1 MGSNTHWEVAEV
13 TGLRER
19 KKQRTRDSLIR
30 AAHELFIEQGYEAT
44 TVDEVVAAVD
54 VSQRTFFRYFSSKEE
69 VAFALQTL
77 VSERYLEAVRRRPP
91 GTSPVEVLRGTLDE
105 TWESIGEAIEEIL
118 PLRLHM
124 QMWQI
129 IETTPA
135 LVAVH
140 LRHAMEMDERLAAEI
155 ARREGLDLEADPR
168 PRVLVAAFS
177 GVMRAASRCWSSG
190 EDITVQAARDT
201 VESYVDQL
209 GPALSQDWGTTGA
222 TSAGGGSGAEATRG
236 TGTSPALQAASTPR
250 TPPGTASSN

>member
-1 MGSNTHWEVAEV
+1 MGSNNHWEVAEV

-91 GTSPVEVLRGTLDE
+91 GGSPVEVLRSTLDE

-118 PLRLHM
+118 PLQLHM

-190 EDITVQAARDT
+190 GDITVRAARDA

-222 TSAGGGSGAEATRG
+222 GSTRGASGAGATRG
-236 TGTSPALQAASTPR
+236 AGAAPALRAASTSR
-250 TPPGTASSN
+250 TPPGTACSN

>member
-222 TSAGGGSGAEATRG
+222 SSAGGGSGAEATRG

>member
-1 MGSNTHWEVAEV
+1 VATV

-30 AAHELFIEQGYEAT
+30 AAHELFVEQGYEAT
-44 TVDEVVAAVD
+44 TVDEIVAAVD
-54 VSQRTFFRYFSSKEE
+54 VSQRTFFRYFASKED

-91 GTSPVEVLRGTLDE
+91 GDAPVEVLRSTLDE
-105 TWESIGEAIEEIL
+105 TWQSIGEAIEEIV

-140 LRHAMEMDERLAAEI
+140 LRHSVEMEERLAAEI
-155 ARREGLDLEADPR
+155 ARREGVEMDSDPR

-177 GVMRAASRCWSSG
+177 GVMRAASRRWSAEG
-190 EDITVQAARDT
+190 DVTVRAARRKA
-201 VESYVDQL
+201 ESYVDQL
-209 GPALSQDWGTTGA
+209 GPALAEDWGARGA
-222 TSAGGGSGAEATRG
+222 AEAHGAESSR
-236 TGTSPALQAASTPR
+236 ALRSSSAPR
-250 TPPGTASSN
+250 TPPETAPSN

>member
-1 MGSNTHWEVAEV
+1 VAEV

-19 KKQRTRDSLIR
+19 KKQHTRDSLIR
-30 AAHELFIEQGYEAT
+30 AAHELFVEQGYETT
-44 TVDEVVAAVD
+44 TVDEVVGAVD

-77 VSERYLEAVRRRPP
+77 VSERYLDAVRHRPP
-91 GTSPVEVLRGTLDE
+91 GDSPMEVLRSTLEE
-105 TWESIGEAIEEIL
+105 TWESIGEAIEEIV
-118 PLRLHM
+118 PIQLHM
-124 QMWQI
+124 KMWQV

-135 LVAVH
+135 LIAVH
-140 LRHAMEMDERLAAEI
+140 LRHSMEMEERLAAEV

-190 EDITVQAARDT
+190 EDITVRAAQHA

-209 GPALSQDWGTTGA
+209 GPALSRDWKTAGPGPGR
-222 TSAGGGSGAEATRG
+222 TSRTA
-236 TGTSPALQAASTPR
+236 PAAPVEP
-250 TPPGTASSN
+250 PPGTVSSN